1 MKKITCLFAA
11 LLAFIGVANA
21 QETKDPYTLA
31 QGAEVQLSTDD
42 GTQYAYYL
50 RCKEQDNKLAYV
62 LGSSGNVMAKLTAS
76 SEEASKLVLVSET
89 GGTAIYV
96 VNDQDE
102 KIAKWRGSTPIT
114 WIINFDSSD
123 YTNRNDSQFRFTL
136 TKNDAEDNGVTYSI
150 RAQRGTYLGFG
161 TFNAG
166 VDVLLNNASS
176 SLTWQ
181 FIPANDA
188 AKQAAG
194 WPKVNIL
201 QGDEVHGN
209 LTTFSSSKAVIL
221 PSTDE
226 VYTASM
232 SADNSTLELTNINS
246 SITLDGNLALPS
258 GKGVVI
264 KGQVSSTYAIP
275 FTDSRDLAIVT
286 ALKGTNETAV
296 TVTDDT
302 YYALGM
308 PSTELGFF
316 KVQTGT
322 SIGANKAYLNIPTG
336 GAAIKMVFADN
347 NTTGIHTAAS
357 AAVNTTAP
365 IYDLSGRRVANAV
378 KGGVYIQNGK
388 KFVK

>member
-42 GTQYAYYL
+42 AFYAYYV
-50 RCKEQDNKLAYV
+50 RDASNSNKFLKPTDVTAAQTLATFTT
-62 LGSSGNVMAKLTAS
+62 SSSDALMVALY
-76 SEEASKLVLVSET
+76 SET
-89 GGTAIYV
+89 GSTNPAVYV
-96 VNDQDE
+96 VDE
-102 KIAKWRGSTPIT
+102 AGNKLYKWRSGGANKL
-114 WIINFDSSD
+114 WLIIPEQVASVGAAGF
-123 YTNRNDSQFRFTL
+123 YTIV
-136 TKNDAEDNGVTYSI
+136 TKTSGDE
-150 RAQRGTYLGFG
+150 
-161 TFNAG
+161 
-166 VDVLLNNASS
+166 VDVKYSLSGASNRCFFAS
-176 SLTWQ
+176 GDNVSNKIGNTTSDVWQ
-181 FIPANDA
+181 FIPANVP

-201 QGDEVHGN
+201 QGDDVHGN

-226 VYTASM
+226 VYTASL

-264 KGQVSSTYAIP
+264 KGQVGSTYAIP
-275 FTDSRDLAIVT
+275 FTDSRDLAVVT
-286 ALKGTNETAV
+286 DLKGTNETAV

-302 YYALGM
+302 HYALGM
-308 PSTELGFF
+308 PDAELGFY
-316 KVQTGT
+316 KVKSGT

-336 GAAIKMVFADN
+336 SAAIKMVFADN

-357 AAVNTTAP
+357 AAVNTNAP

>member
-11 LLAFIGVANA
+11 LLAFIGVVNA

-31 QGAEVQLSTDD
+31 QGAEVQLSTDG

-50 RCKEQDNKLAYV
+50 RCKEQGDKLVYV
-62 LGSSGNVMAKLTAS
+62 LGSSGNVMAKLTS
-76 SEEASKLVLVSET
+76 TSEEASRFVLVSET

-96 VNDQDE
+96 INDQEE

-136 TKNDAEDNGVTYSI
+136 AKNDAEDNGVTYNIST
-150 RAQRGTYLGFG
+150 RSNKLGFG
-161 TFNAG
+161 TFNG
-166 VDVLLNNASS
+166 NKDVLLNNASS

-194 WPKVNIL
+194 WPKVTIL

-221 PSTDE
+221 PSDYN
-226 VYTASM
+226 VYGA
-232 SADNSTLELTNINS
+232 ALNSTTLELTEKNS
-246 SITLDGNLALPS
+246 EITLDGNLALPS

-264 KGQVSSTYAIP
+264 KGEVGSTYAIP
-275 FTDSRDLAIVT
+275 FTDSRDLALVT
-286 ALKGTNETAV
+286 DLEGTNETAV

-302 YYALGM
+302 HYALGM
-308 PSTELGFF
+308 ANEELGFY
-316 KVQTGT
+316 KVKSGT
-322 SIGANKAYLNIPTG
+322 SIGANKAYLNVTTSG
-336 GAAIKMVFADN
+336 EAIKMVFADN
-347 NTTGIHTAAS
+347 NTTGIHTATSVEAN
-357 AAVNTTAP
+357 ANAP
-365 IYDLSGRRVANAV
+365 IFDLSGRRVANAV